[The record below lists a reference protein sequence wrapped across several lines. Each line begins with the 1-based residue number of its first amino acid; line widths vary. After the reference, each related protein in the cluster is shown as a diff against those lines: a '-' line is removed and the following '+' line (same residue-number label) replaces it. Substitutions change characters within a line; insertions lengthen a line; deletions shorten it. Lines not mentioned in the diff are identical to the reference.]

1 MRMKSLI
8 LFILLAAPVQLG
20 AQTARVP
27 QLSRSMTDTAAA
39 ELEAVLAEAG
49 KLDDKLA
56 AVGVKAKAAGL
67 IALSDPIRSEL
78 LFREVWKFAKE
89 LPGDD
94 VDKDRALAII
104 LKQVFH
110 RNPKLAKQFLSED
123 ANGAVT
129 RDGRSSGQDRDINR
143 QAKLASQL
151 VDDNPRAASAILED
165 TLARG
170 VTPPGLSALLRLR
183 EKNALLSDFVVGKAM
198 EGLRLQPDI
207 VPLSGLN
214 LLSVYLFPE
223 GNNVEL
229 NLSLEALQFQ
239 YFATS
244 YEVLRASLG
253 KSDEQL
259 LKEQAYTKSDLQ
271 RRGLYQGQLSLALA
285 ALAPRMA
292 PNLIGELNTLAT
304 KLGARLPPN
313 IAQLAKLT
321 TSRLSGDKSLP
332 ENPELAIPLAIQ
344 GGDYEEA
351 TRLISEL
358 KSEEL
363 KKLYSEILIKAEAR
377 SLLNSGDLS
386 KALTRIRKIENGNSR
401 LAFYLLALK
410 ATEKKKD
417 PSLSSAVISEARVF
431 IPQVDRNGL
440 HVRTLLAFASQP
452 AALASTDEALG
463 FLNSAVVTINS
474 LASPSS
480 EDAASKSILDE
491 AWAELNDPR
500 SLLDLQEFAN
510 AFSAIGLLDLDRTII
525 EARKIALKSVQL
537 VARLEAVGEV
547 MRTEA
552 RRPKPKAT
560 RKGMSGSR

>member
-1 MRMKSLI
+1 MKSLI